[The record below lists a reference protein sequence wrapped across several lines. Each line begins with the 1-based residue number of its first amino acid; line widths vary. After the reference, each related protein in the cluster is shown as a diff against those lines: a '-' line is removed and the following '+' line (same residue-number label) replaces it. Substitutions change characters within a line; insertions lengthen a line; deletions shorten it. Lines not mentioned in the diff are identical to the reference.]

1 LGLLVRLFRSHKN
14 DKQQFMT
21 LLRPHIELMYR
32 MAWRWTRSEAD
43 AEDLVQ
49 DVLIK
54 LIGRGEEMAAVEKL
68 RPWLIKIVY
77 HRYVDLYRS
86 TRNSP
91 LLAQATSEGNADDD
105 NDGNPDFFLDV
116 ADDQDEIARL
126 QLRDSLQQ
134 ALDQLEA
141 PHRDVIMLHDAEGY
155 SDQETAAILGIS
167 IGTVKSRLH
176 RARAKLKIFIEQ
188 GTN

>member
-1 LGLLVRLFRSHKN
+1 
-14 DKQQFMT
+14 MT

-54 LIGRGEEMAAVEKL
+54 LIDRGEEMAAVEKL
-68 RPWLIKIVY
+68 RPWLIRIVY

-86 TRNSP
+86 KLNSP
-91 LLAQATSEGNADDD
+91 LMEQTANEGNADDD
-105 NDGNPDFFLDV
+105 DSNPDFFLDV
-116 ADDQDEIARL
+116 ADEHDEIARL
-126 QLRDSLQQ
+126 HLRDSLQQ
-134 ALDQLEA
+134 ALDQLET
-141 PHRDVIMLHDAEGY
+141 PHRDIIMLHDAEGY
-155 SDQETAAILGIS
+155 SDQETAEILGIS

-176 RARAKLKIFIEQ
+176 RARTKLKIFLEQ